1 MKLEEF
7 KIDYNFHINDFKE
20 IEDIEKDYF
29 PERNISKAE
38 EVMKWYEKNN
48 LTCVGVR
55 NSENKIVASVT
66 ILPLNKTIYYDVY
79 NDIMNEADIIESQ
92 IEKYQNDNSYYL
104 YLSSISVRKE
114 YLNNYRLVSKLLKGC
129 IDLFDLLKCR
139 NIKISNVMAD
149 ASTIHGEK
157 ICKKL
162 LKMEYVRETSHNS
175 KIYVIDGDKF
185 IELMKRLKRFYK

>member
-1 MKLEEF
+1 MELEEF
-7 KIDYNFHINDFKE
+7 KIDYNFDINDFKE

-66 ILPLNKTIYYDVY
+66 ILPLNKKVFYDVY

-92 IEKYQNDNSYYL
+92 IEKYQNDNLYYL

-129 IDLFDLLKCR
+129 IDLLEVLKFR

-162 LKMEYVRETSHNS
+162 LKMDYVRDTSHDS
-175 KIYVIDGDKF
+175 KIYIKDGEKF
-185 IELMKRLKRFYK
+185 IESIQKIQKHIK